1 MAVIELTIEQPVNNE
16 AFSGTP
22 VVDFQGSSELPDE
35 LNGIPIYYRWY
46 SSLYQAEEGVEEQY
60 SMNIIATNAADSV
73 YSHQLSLGTHVITF
87 AASDVAGES
96 LAEFETIQHAGV
108 TGGSNEGDDQCL
120 LHVFSANLIE
130 PPAAASLPHNAIRLE
145 AEAPSQWGIGVD
157 IDPGPPSIFEVNED
171 YHAINRLQYRWLF
184 EPVGAPASRPI
195 EEFIP
200 TAEDL
205 DFLPPDPDA
214 VPIELPARVEYTASL
229 PATAIGQY
237 RITLFVEDN
246 LAELAVSHSRQITV
260 TMT

>member
-1 MAVIELTIEQPVNNE
+1 MAVIELTIEQPANNE

-22 VVDFQGSSELPDE
+22 LVDFQGSSVLPAELHDV
-35 LNGIPIYYRWY
+35 PIYYRWY

-108 TGGSNEGDDQCL
+108 TGGSKEGDDQCL

-130 PPAAASLPHNAIRLE
+130 PLAAVSVPHNAVRLQ
-145 AEAPSQWGIGVD
+145 AEAPVQWGFEAPDLPGVY
-157 IDPGPPSIFEVNED
+157 INNED
-171 YHAINRLQYRWLF
+171 YLAINRLQYRWLF
-184 EPVGAPASRPI
+184 EPVGAPASRPV
-195 EEFIP
+195 EAFSP
-200 TAEDL
+200 AAQAL
-205 DFLPPDPDA
+205 QFLPPDPDA
-214 VPIELPARVEYTASL
+214 VPVELPARVEYTASL
-229 PATAIGQY
+229 PATATGQY

-246 LAELAVSHSRQITV
+246 LGELAVSDSQQITV
-260 TMT
+260 TLT